1 MTELTVLKPL
11 RFSLHTNRVSTL
23 LYCLLACCV
32 GILMGQRELGFGS
45 RSSTSSSVVDL
56 VLVSYSYFE
65 KDETQAANFRFFLAV
80 GMGIDS
86 VYQAPQNTD
95 FVIVQNGPQCGP
107 CSMLDHT
114 LEYRQDVTDALAPH
128 AKAAFLGRPNLA
140 LLLRAENIG
149 MDIAAH
155 NITIM
160 YLKQQGILHTYK
172 FFVFLNSSVKGPFFP
187 TWVPRDWRWTSGFTD
202 RLTSS
207 VKAVGSSLTCLP
219 ALDLGGPGPRLES
232 WAFAVDDVAMDV
244 LIENGLFEIRTC
256 KVCPDGIVVQGEY
269 ALSRIMFDH
278 DFNIA
283 TLLSMYS
290 RDVDWREQ
298 QHWNCNNNVH
308 PSRHGTY
315 DHITMHPY
323 ETLFVKASWQ
333 VGEPF
338 TSHYSRWFLEQGRG
352 AANTNGLLD
361 ERMYF
366 YAIGPEAIQSHQA
379 AFDYYRVARSD
390 MLNSDIQQV

>member
-1 MTELTVLKPL
+1 MG
-11 RFSLHTNRVSTL
+11 RISTI
-23 LYCLLACCV
+23 LYCLLACSV
-32 GILMGQRELGFGS
+32 GIMMGRREVGIGAERS
-45 RSSTSSSVVDL
+45 RSNDTDL

-65 KDETQAANFRFFLAV
+65 KDKTQEDNFRFFLAV

-86 VYQAPQNTD
+86 KYQTPRNTD
-95 FVIVQNGPQCGP
+95 FVVVQNGPDCSP
-107 CSMLDHT
+107 CSVLDGI
-114 LEYRQDVTDALAPH
+114 LEYRQDVTDALFPQ
-128 AKAAFLGRPNLA
+128 AKAVYLGRPNLA
-140 LLLRAENIG
+140 LLLRTENIG

-155 NITIM
+155 NITIL
-160 YLKQQGILHTYK
+160 YLKQQGILETYR
-172 FFVFLNSSVKGPFFP
+172 FFVLLNSSVKGPFFP
-187 TWVPRDWRWTSGFTD
+187 SWVPKNWQWTNGFTD

-219 ALDLGGPGPRLES
+219 ALDMGGPGPRLES
-232 WAFAVDDVAMDV
+232 WAFAVDSVAINV
-244 LIENGLFEIRTC
+244 LIANGLFEIRSC

-269 ALSRIMFDH
+269 ALSRILFDH
-278 DFNIA
+278 NFNIA
-283 TLLSMYS
+283 TLLSMYP
-290 RDVDWREQ
+290 RDVDWREPK
-298 QHWNCNNNVH
+298 HWNCNNNVH

-352 AANTNGLLD
+352 ASNTEGLLD

-366 YAIGPEAIQSHQA
+366 YAIGPEAITSHEA
-379 AFDYYRVARSD
+379 AFDYYKIARSD
-390 MLNSDIQQV
+390 MQNSDIQQL